1 MAITVE
7 HPVLGVIELPDGTTP
22 DEVEQRLIQIG
33 AATTPEGSSG
43 SIFFNQLGEGL
54 ESSIEGLSNLT
65 GLGFY
70 EDSYEDEFSN
80 RVELEQSPYAGYGGL
95 LVGSILDPVT
105 LPAAFLKPVTFASRL
120 GTAAARGGIVGAAGG
135 AIEPVFNEFGDSRLF
150 NTAVGA
156 AFGGGLGAALS
167 KFIARDVPIK
177 SKLDAD
183 ETKEAA
189 EDAIQSVQDAV
200 VKTDEGPQRSPAE
213 ILEDELT
220 ERSGVGITRETEEV
234 LQKGID
240 DRLARVAQIEAASA
254 KRTKGLR
261 AADDKAEGAK
271 ALDQFESIRTRL
283 MNEVREMR
291 LRMKRGVEGRE
302 AGADLAKLRTGQVDK
317 LSELTRT
324 RLQELETPEPVVR
337 TPSQPAVQAA
347 QQVAQPIVRSTDPDL
362 VGARVGGEEVPVE
375 EFAPLQMGFD
385 PRTSAGSAGVR
396 PEQRYAGQA
405 AEGVDETELV
415 ASAWSRRNVEP
426 AGDKGFD
433 LPEQDLKRA
442 AQRESAASQR
452 LQDLMGHKF
461 GAYTFDYNPQM
472 EAEVKAII
480 GEDFD
485 SLVDWLIDAGRKGK
499 VFNFQE
505 QRLLE
510 PLRAE
515 AEQRIATTYKA
526 MRKMRADGGFRNPD
540 SFTQDEYDAVM
551 DLQFYSYIA
560 DIIDTN
566 GTRASHAL
574 KEIQN
579 IKANR
584 KINAGKIKAGKS
596 IDDIFGVK
604 C

>member
-1 MAITVE
+1 MTITVN
-7 HPVLGVIELPDGTTP
+7 HPVLGEVQFPDT
-22 DEVEQRLIQIG
+22 
-33 AATTPEGSSG
+33 ATPEQINQTLLSLGTDFLPEESSG
-43 SIFFNQLGEGL
+43 SVFFNQLGEGL
-54 ESSIEGLSNLT
+54 ESSIEGISNLT

-70 EDSYEDEFSN
+70 EDSYEDEFRN
-80 RVELEQSPYAGYGGL
+80 RVQLEQSPYAGYGGL

-105 LPAAFLKPVTFASRL
+105 LPAAFLKPIAIGGRL
-120 GTAAARGGIVGAAGG
+120 ATGVARGGVAGVAGG
-135 AIEPVFNEFGDSRLF
+135 AVEPVFEEFGDSRLL
-150 NTAVGA
+150 NTVVGS
-156 AFGGGLGAALS
+156 AFGGALGGALS

-177 SKLDAD
+177 SKIDSD
-183 ETKEAA
+183 EAEEASEAA
-189 EDAIQSVQDAV
+189 ISSVQSAV
-200 VKTDEGPQRSPAE
+200 AKEDDQPTLTPAQR
-213 ILEDELT
+213 LEEELK
-220 ERSGVGITRETEEV
+220 EQSGLGITRETEEV

-240 DRLARVAQIEAASA
+240 ERLKRVEQIEKASA

-283 MNEVREMR
+283 MGEVREMR
-291 LRMKRGVEGRE
+291 LRLKKGVEGRN
-302 AGADLAKLRTGQVDK
+302 AGADLAKLRTGQDDK
-317 LSELTRT
+317 LSPSART

-337 TPSQPAVQAA
+337 TPTAD
-347 QQVAQPIVRSTDPDL
+347 QPIVRSTDPSL
-362 VGARVGGEEVPVE
+362 VGARAGDEEIPVE

-426 AGDKGFD
+426 AGDKGFE

-526 MRKMRADGGFRNPD
+526 MRKMRADGGFRSPD
-540 SFTQDEYDAVM
+540 SFTQNEYDAVM
-551 DLQFYSYIA
+551 DLQFYSYVA

-579 IKANR
+579 IKSNR
-584 KINAGKIKAGKS
+584 RRNAAKIKAGKS

>member
-43 SIFFNQLGEGL
+43 SVFFNQLGEGL
-54 ESSIEGLSNLT
+54 ESSVEGLSNLT

-135 AIEPVFNEFGDSRLF
+135 AIEPVFDEFGDSRLF

-167 KFIARDVPIK
+167 KFIARDVPIE

-183 ETKEAA
+183 ETEEAA
-189 EDAIQSVQDAV
+189 KDAIQSVQDAV
-200 VKTDEGPQRSPAE
+200 VKTDAGPQRSPAE

-240 DRLARVAQIEAASA
+240 ERLARVAQIEAASA

-283 MNEVREMR
+283 MDEVREMR

-302 AGADLAKLRTGQVDK
+302 AGADLARLRTGQVDK
-317 LSELTRT
+317 LSEPTRT
-324 RLQELETPEPVVR
+324 RLQELETPEPIVR

-415 ASAWSRRNVEP
+415 ASAWSRKMNEP

-433 LPEQDLKRA
+433 LPEQDLRRA
-442 AQRESAASQR
+442 GQRESAASQR

-461 GAYTFDYNPQM
+461 GAYTFANNPAKAQ
-472 EAEVKAII
+472 EAIDLI
-480 GEDFD
+480 GEDYD
-485 SLVDWLIDAGRKGK
+485 SLVDWLIDSARKNRI
-499 VFNFQE
+499 FNDAE
-505 QRLLE
+505 QRILE

-526 MRKMRADGGFRNPD
+526 MRKMRSQGGYRSTEYTD
-540 SFTQDEYDAVM
+540 AEYDAVM

-566 GTRASHAL
+566 GTRVSHAL

-584 KINAGKIKAGKS
+584 KRNAAQVKAGKP

>member
-1 MAITVE
+1 MSIRVD
-7 HPVLGVIELPDGTTP
+7 HPVLGRVELPDGTPP
-22 DEVEQRLIQIG
+22 DQIEQILLRVG
-33 AATTPEGSSG
+33 SVTEPEGTSG
-43 SIFFNQLGEGL
+43 EVFFNQLGEGL
-54 ESSIEGLSNLT
+54 ESSIEGISNLT
-65 GLGFY
+65 GLDFY
-70 EDSYEDEFSN
+70 EDSYEDEFRS
-80 RVELEQSPYAGYGGL
+80 RVQLEQSPYAGYGGL

-105 LPAAFLKPVTFASRL
+105 LPAAFLKPITL
-120 GTAAARGGIVGAAGG
+120 GSKLATGVARGGIVGAAGG
-135 AIEPVFNEFGDSRLF
+135 AVEPVFEEFDDSRLL
-150 NTAVGA
+150 NTTVGA
-156 AFGGGLGAALS
+156 AFGGALGGALS
-167 KFIARDVPIK
+167 KFIARDVTPPTKQEVDEGVDSALEDVAEAVQPATRTKTVDEARQEIEAELEAK
-177 SKLDAD
+177 SK
-183 ETKEAA
+183 
-189 EDAIQSVQDAV
+189 S
-200 VKTDEGPQRSPAE
+200 
-213 ILEDELT
+213 
-220 ERSGVGITRETEEV
+220 GITLDTEEV
-234 LQKGID
+234 IQKGID
-240 DRLARVAQIEAASA
+240 ERLARVEQIEQASA

-261 AADDKAEGAK
+261 AKDDKAAGQEALERFEG
-271 ALDQFESIRTRL
+271 IRSRL
-283 MNEVREMR
+283 MGEVREMR
-291 LRMKRGVEGRE
+291 LRIKKGQEGRA
-302 AGADLAKLRTGQVDK
+302 AGAELANLKTGQVDK
-317 LSELTRT
+317 LSSETQA
-324 RLQELETPEPVVR
+324 RLVPTEVEGKTPVVR
-337 TPSQPAVQAA
+337 EVTPQQPEVQIA
-347 QQVAQPIVRSTDPDL
+347 QQAGQPITQATEQTAE
-362 VGARVGGEEVPVE
+362 G
-375 EFAPLQMGFD
+375 FAPLQMGFE

-415 ASAWSRRNVEP
+415 SSAWSRKNVEP
-426 AGDKGFD
+426 AADQGFE
-433 LPEQDLKRA
+433 LPEQDLRRA
-442 AQRESAASQR
+442 AQRQSAASER

-461 GAYTFDYNPQM
+461 GAYTFDYNPRM
-472 EAEVKAII
+472 EQEVKELI

-526 MRKMRADGGFRNPD
+526 MRKMRSQGSFR
-540 SFTQDEYDAVM
+540 STTYTEDEYNAVM

-584 KINAGKIKAGKS
+584 RKNAAKVKAGKP

>member
-1 MAITVE
+1 MTITVN
-7 HPVLGVIELPDGTTP
+7 HPVLGEVQFPDT
-22 DEVEQRLIQIG
+22 
-33 AATTPEGSSG
+33 ATPEQINQTLLSLGTDLLPEESSG
-43 SIFFNQLGEGL
+43 SVFFNQLGEGL
-54 ESSIEGLSNLT
+54 ESSIEGISNLT

-70 EDSYEDEFSN
+70 EDSYEDEFRN

-105 LPAAFLKPVTFASRL
+105 LPVAFLKPVTL
-120 GTAAARGGIVGAAGG
+120 GSKVATGIARGGVVGAAGG
-135 AIEPVFNEFGDSRLF
+135 AVEPVFEEFGDSRLL
-150 NTAVGA
+150 NTTVGA
-156 AFGGGLGAALS
+156 AFGGALGGALS

-177 SKLDAD
+177 SKIDAD
-183 ETKEAA
+183 EAEEASEAA
-189 EDAIQSVQDAV
+189 ISSVQSAV
-200 VKTDEGPQRSPAE
+200 VKEDDQPTLTPAQR
-213 ILEDELT
+213 LEEELK
-220 ERSGVGITRETEEV
+220 EQSGLGITRETEEV

-240 DRLARVAQIEAASA
+240 ERLKRVEQIEKASA

-283 MNEVREMR
+283 MGEVREMR
-291 LRMKRGVEGRE
+291 LRLKKGVEGRN
-302 AGADLAKLRTGQVDK
+302 AGADLAKLRTGQDDK
-317 LSELTRT
+317 LSPSART

-337 TPSQPAVQAA
+337 TPTAG
-347 QQVAQPIVRSTDPDL
+347 QPIVRSTDPSL
-362 VGARVGGEEVPVE
+362 VGARVGDEEIPVE

-396 PEQRYAGQA
+396 PEQRFAGQA
-405 AEGVDETELV
+405 AEGVDEEELV
-415 ASAWSRRNVEP
+415 ASAWSRKMTEP

-433 LPEQDLKRA
+433 LPEQDLRRA
-442 AQRESAASQR
+442 GQRESAASQR

-526 MRKMRADGGFRNPD
+526 MRKMRSQGGYRSTEYTD
-540 SFTQDEYDAVM
+540 AEYDAVM
-551 DLQFYSYIA
+551 DLQFYSYVA

-584 KINAGKIKAGKS
+584 KRNAAQVKAGKP

>member
-43 SIFFNQLGEGL
+43 SVFFNQLGEGL
-54 ESSIEGLSNLT
+54 ESSIEGISNLT

-70 EDSYEDEFSN
+70 EDSYEDEFRN

-105 LPAAFLKPVTFASRL
+105 LPAAFLKPVTFGSRIAT
-120 GTAAARGGIVGAAGG
+120 GVARGGIVGAAGG
-135 AIEPVFNEFGDSRLF
+135 AVEPVFDEFGDSRLL

-156 AFGGGLGAALS
+156 AFGGALGGALS

-183 ETKEAA
+183 ETEEAA

-220 ERSGVGITRETEEV
+220 ERSSVGITRETEEV

-240 DRLARVAQIEAASA
+240 ERLARVAQIEAASA

-283 MNEVREMR
+283 MGEVREMR

-317 LSELTRT
+317 LSEPTRT

-362 VGARVGGEEVPVE
+362 VGARVNGEEIPVE

-405 AEGVDETELV
+405 AEGVNEEELV
-415 ASAWSRRNVEP
+415 ASAWSRKMTEP

-433 LPEQDLKRA
+433 LPEQDLRRA
-442 AQRESAASQR
+442 GQRESAASQR

-461 GAYTFDYNPQM
+461 GAYTFNYNPQM

-526 MRKMRADGGFRNPD
+526 MRKMRSQGGYRSTEYTD
-540 SFTQDEYDAVM
+540 AEYDAVM

-584 KINAGKIKAGKS
+584 KRNAAQIKAGKS

>member
-1 MAITVE
+1 MAIKVE
-7 HPVLGVIELPDGTTP
+7 HPVLGIVELPDGTTP
-22 DEVEQRLIQIG
+22 EQVEQRLIQIG
-33 AATTPEGSSG
+33 AVTTPEGSSG
-43 SIFFNQLGEGL
+43 SVFFNQMGEGL

-70 EDSYEDEFSN
+70 EDSYEDEFQN

-105 LPAAFLKPVTFASRL
+105 LPAVFLKPITFGSRVAT
-120 GTAAARGGIVGAAGG
+120 GIARGGIVGAAGG
-135 AIEPVFNEFGDSRLF
+135 AVEPVFDEFGDSRPL
-150 NTAVGA
+150 NTIVGA
-156 AFGGGLGAALS
+156 AFGGALGGALS

-183 ETKEAA
+183 ETAEAA
-189 EDAIQSVQDAV
+189 QDAIQSVQEAV
-200 VKTDEGPQRSPAE
+200 VKADEGPRRSPAE
-213 ILEDELT
+213 VLEDELK
-220 ERSGVGITRETEEV
+220 EQSGLGITRETEAV

-240 DRLARVAQIEAASA
+240 ERLQRVAQIEAASA

-261 AADDKAEGAK
+261 AADDKEAGAK

-283 MNEVREMR
+283 MGEVREMR
-291 LRMKRGVEGRE
+291 LRLKRGVEGRE
-302 AGADLAKLRTGQVDK
+302 AGADLAKLRTGQTDK
-317 LSELTRT
+317 LSEPTRT

-362 VGARVGGEEVPVE
+362 VGARAGGEEIPVE

-405 AEGVDETELV
+405 AEGVDEEELIS
-415 ASAWSRRNVEP
+415 SAWSRKMTEP

-433 LPEQDLKRA
+433 LPEQDLRRA
-442 AQRESAASQR
+442 GQRESAASQR

-526 MRKMRADGGFRNPD
+526 MRKMRSQGGYRSTEYTD
-540 SFTQDEYDAVM
+540 AEYDAVM

-584 KINAGKIKAGKS
+584 KRNAAQIKAGKS

>member
-1 MAITVE
+1 MTITVN
-7 HPVLGVIELPDGTTP
+7 HPVLGAVQFPDTATPEQINTT
-22 DEVEQRLIQIG
+22 LLQIG
-33 AATTPEGSSG
+33 KDFLPEGSSG
-43 SIFFNQLGEGL
+43 SVFFNQLGEGL

-70 EDSYEDEFSN
+70 EDSYEDEFRN

-105 LPAAFLKPVTFASRL
+105 LPAAFLKPIAVGGRVAT
-120 GTAAARGGIVGAAGG
+120 GIARGGIAGAAGG
-135 AIEPVFNEFGDSRLF
+135 AVEPVFDEFGDSRIL

-156 AFGGGLGAALS
+156 AFGGALGGALS
-167 KFIARDVPIK
+167 KFIARDVPLE

-183 ETKEAA
+183 ETEEAA

-200 VKTDEGPQRSPAE
+200 VKTDEGPQRTPAE

-240 DRLARVAQIEAASA
+240 ERLARVAQIEAASA

-302 AGADLAKLRTGQVDK
+302 AGADLARLRTGQVDK
-317 LSELTRT
+317 LSEPTRT
-324 RLQELETPEPVVR
+324 RLQELETPAPVVS

-362 VGARVGGEEVPVE
+362 VGARVGGEEIPVE

-405 AEGVDETELV
+405 AEGVNEEELV
-415 ASAWSRRNVEP
+415 ASAWSRKMTEP

-433 LPEQDLKRA
+433 LPEQDLRRA
-442 AQRESAASQR
+442 GQRESAASQR

-472 EAEVKAII
+472 EAEVKSII

-526 MRKMRADGGFRNPD
+526 MRKMRSQGGYRSTEYTD
-540 SFTQDEYDAVM
+540 AEYDAVM

-584 KINAGKIKAGKS
+584 KRNAAQVKAGKP

>member
-1 MAITVE
+1 MTITVN
-7 HPVLGVIELPDGTTP
+7 HPVLGAVQFPDTATPEQINTT
-22 DEVEQRLIQIG
+22 LLQIG
-33 AATTPEGSSG
+33 KDFLPEDSSG
-43 SIFFNQLGEGL
+43 SVFFNQLGEGL
-54 ESSIEGLSNLT
+54 ESSIEGISNLT

-70 EDSYEDEFSN
+70 EDSYEDEFRN

-105 LPAAFLKPVTFASRL
+105 LPAAFLKPIAVGGRVAT
-120 GTAAARGGIVGAAGG
+120 GIARGGIAGAAGG
-135 AIEPVFNEFGDSRLF
+135 VVEPVFDEFGDSRLL

-156 AFGGGLGAALS
+156 AFGGALGGALS
-167 KFIARDVPIK
+167 KFIAKDVPIK

-183 ETKEAA
+183 ETEEAA
-189 EDAIQSVQDAV
+189 QDAIQSVQDAV
-200 VKTDEGPQRSPAE
+200 VKTDDGPQRSPAE

-240 DRLARVAQIEAASA
+240 ERLARVAQIEAASA

-302 AGADLAKLRTGQVDK
+302 AGADLARLRTGQVDK
-317 LSELTRT
+317 LSEPTRT

-337 TPSQPAVQAA
+337 TPSQPAVQVA

-362 VGARVGGEEVPVE
+362 VGARVGGEEIPVE

-405 AEGVDETELV
+405 AEGVNEEELV
-415 ASAWSRRNVEP
+415 ASAWSRKMTEP

-433 LPEQDLKRA
+433 LPEQDLRRA
-442 AQRESAASQR
+442 GQRESAASQR

-472 EAEVKAII
+472 EAEVKSII

-526 MRKMRADGGFRNPD
+526 MRKMRSQGGYRSTEYTD
-540 SFTQDEYDAVM
+540 AEYDAVM

-584 KINAGKIKAGKS
+584 KRNAAQVKAGKP

>member
-1 MAITVE
+1 MTITVN
-7 HPVLGVIELPDGTTP
+7 HPVLGAVQFPDTATPEQINTT
-22 DEVEQRLIQIG
+22 LLQIG
-33 AATTPEGSSG
+33 KDFLPEGSSG
-43 SIFFNQLGEGL
+43 SVFFNQLGEGL

-70 EDSYEDEFSN
+70 EDSYEDEFRN

-105 LPAAFLKPVTFASRL
+105 LPAAFFKPIAVGGRVAT
-120 GTAAARGGIVGAAGG
+120 GIARGGIAGAAGG
-135 AIEPVFNEFGDSRLF
+135 VVEPVFDEFGDSRIL

-156 AFGGGLGAALS
+156 AFGGALGGALS
-167 KFIARDVPIK
+167 KFIAKDVPIK

-183 ETKEAA
+183 ETEEAA

-200 VKTDEGPQRSPAE
+200 VKTDEGPQRTPAE

-220 ERSGVGITRETEEV
+220 ERSRVGITPETEEV

-240 DRLARVAQIEAASA
+240 ERLARVAQIEAASA

-302 AGADLAKLRTGQVDK
+302 AGADLARLRTGQVDN
-317 LSELTRT
+317 LSEPTRA
-324 RLQELETPEPVVR
+324 RLQELETPAPVVS
-337 TPSQPAVQAA
+337 TSSQPAVQAA

-362 VGARVGGEEVPVE
+362 VGARVGGEEIPVE

-405 AEGVDETELV
+405 AEGVDEEELV
-415 ASAWSRRNVEP
+415 ASAWSRKMTEP

-433 LPEQDLKRA
+433 LPEQDLRRA
-442 AQRESAASQR
+442 GQRESAASQR

-526 MRKMRADGGFRNPD
+526 MRKMRSQGGYRSTEYTD
-540 SFTQDEYDAVM
+540 AEYDAVM

-584 KINAGKIKAGKS
+584 KTNAAKIKAGKS

>member
-1 MAITVE
+1 MITVN
-7 HPVLGVIELPDGTTP
+7 HPVLGKVQFPDT
-22 DEVEQRLIQIG
+22 
-33 AATTPEGSSG
+33 ATPEQINQTLLRLGTDFLPEESSG
-43 SIFFNQLGEGL
+43 SVFFNQLGEGL
-54 ESSIEGLSNLT
+54 ESSIEGISNLT

-70 EDSYEDEFSN
+70 EDSYEDEFRN

-105 LPAAFLKPVTFASRL
+105 LPAAFLKPIAIGGRL
-120 GTAAARGGIVGAAGG
+120 ATGVARGGVAGAAGG
-135 AIEPVFNEFGDSRLF
+135 AVEPVFEEFGDSRLL
-150 NTAVGA
+150 NTAVGS
-156 AFGGGLGAALS
+156 AFGGALGGALS

-177 SKLDAD
+177 SKIDSD
-183 ETKEAA
+183 EAEEASEAA
-189 EDAIQSVQDAV
+189 ISSVQSAV
-200 VKTDEGPQRSPAE
+200 AKEDDQPTLTPAQR
-213 ILEDELT
+213 LEEELK
-220 ERSGVGITRETEEV
+220 EQSGLGITRETEEV

-240 DRLARVAQIEAASA
+240 ERLKRVEQIEKASA

-283 MNEVREMR
+283 MGEVREMR
-291 LRMKRGVEGRE
+291 LRLKKGVEGRN
-302 AGADLAKLRTGQVDK
+302 AGADLAKLRTGQDDK
-317 LSELTRT
+317 LSPSART

-337 TPSQPAVQAA
+337 TPTVG
-347 QQVAQPIVRSTDPDL
+347 QPIVRSTDPSL
-362 VGARVGGEEVPVE
+362 VGARVGDEQIPVE

-396 PEQRYAGQA
+396 PEQRFAGQA

-426 AGDKGFD
+426 AGDKGFE

-526 MRKMRADGGFRNPD
+526 MRKMRADGGFRSPD

-551 DLQFYSYIA
+551 DLQFYSYVA

-579 IKANR
+579 IKSNR
-584 KINAGKIKAGKS
+584 KRNAAKIKAGKS

>member
-1 MAITVE
+1 MTITVN
-7 HPVLGVIELPDGTTP
+7 HPVLGEVQFPDT
-22 DEVEQRLIQIG
+22 
-33 AATTPEGSSG
+33 ATPEQINQTLLSLGTDLLPEESSG
-43 SIFFNQLGEGL
+43 SVFFNQLGEGL
-54 ESSIEGLSNLT
+54 ESSIEGISNLT

-70 EDSYEDEFSN
+70 EDSYEDEFRN

-105 LPAAFLKPVTFASRL
+105 LPVAFLKPVTL
-120 GTAAARGGIVGAAGG
+120 GSKVATGIARGGVVGAAGG
-135 AIEPVFNEFGDSRLF
+135 AVEPVFEEFGDSRLL
-150 NTAVGA
+150 NTTVGA
-156 AFGGGLGAALS
+156 AFGGALGGALS

-177 SKLDAD
+177 SKIDAD
-183 ETKEAA
+183 EAEEASEAA
-189 EDAIQSVQDAV
+189 ISSVQSAV
-200 VKTDEGPQRSPAE
+200 VKEDDQPTLTPAQR
-213 ILEDELT
+213 LEEELK
-220 ERSGVGITRETEEV
+220 EQSGLGITRETEEV

-240 DRLARVAQIEAASA
+240 ERLKRVEQIEKASA

-283 MNEVREMR
+283 MGEVREMR
-291 LRMKRGVEGRE
+291 LRLKKGVEGRN
-302 AGADLAKLRTGQVDK
+302 AGADLAKLRTGQDDK
-317 LSELTRT
+317 LSPSART

-337 TPSQPAVQAA
+337 TPTVG
-347 QQVAQPIVRSTDPDL
+347 QPIVRSTDPSL
-362 VGARVGGEEVPVE
+362 VGARVGDEEIPVE

-396 PEQRYAGQA
+396 PEQRFAGQA
-405 AEGVDETELV
+405 AEGVDEEELV
-415 ASAWSRRNVEP
+415 ASAWSRKMTEP

-433 LPEQDLKRA
+433 LPEQDLRRA
-442 AQRESAASQR
+442 GQRESAASQR

-526 MRKMRADGGFRNPD
+526 MRKMRADGGFRSPD

-551 DLQFYSYIA
+551 DLQFYSYVA

-584 KINAGKIKAGKS
+584 KTNAAKIKAGKS